1 MPSKDSNNLTKLK
14 EEQHPRSF
22 QNPLNVDPATDHT
35 IHQSTNSDH
44 AKDVIEYITA
54 EKNVK
59 RNIGRRREMDT
70 RRCATR
76 IKVNKKKQ
84 YLKRSIVL
92 DIYTSLFAHLY
103 SVEA

>member
-1 MPSKDSNNLTKLK
+1 MPSNVSNGLTKKK
-14 EEQHPRSF
+14 EEQHRRSH
-22 QNPLNVDPATDHT
+22 QNPLNVHPATDHT
-35 IHQSTNSDH
+35 ILQNTNSDH
-44 AKDVIEYITA
+44 AKDVIEFITA

-84 YLKRSIVL
+84 FLKRSIVL